1 MSALDV
7 GDKLTVVGILGLC
20 VLWVTAIVGY
30 IANIVQIMHMSSGP
44 ITTLF
49 VVKCIGV
56 IAGPLGSIMGI
67 VGFFS

>member
-1 MSALDV
+1 VSTTTVEKAGIVGVVALFA
-7 GDKLTVVGILGLC
+7 
-20 VLWVTAIVGY
+20 LWATAIVGY
-30 IANIVQIMHMSSGP
+30 IANIVQIVHMASGP
-44 ITTLF
+44 ITALF